1 MLITTKFK
9 TQGTYVYQAIQVT
22 TEMER
27 IVSAYIKHVRPHCFS
42 KGGVLKSVS
51 VAESAP
57 LFVTPLTGG
66 RIDKLSP
73 YVISHTFATFGK
85 RLHCTRF
92 RSILHTHVD
101 DLCTTKEREMY
112 ESSDGHS
119 SIVAKQVRFT
129 FTCL

>member
-27 IVSAYIKHVRPHCFS
+27 IVSAYIKHVRPYCFS

-73 YVISHTFATFGK
+73 YVISHTLLLWANGFTVQDFDPFFTPTWMICVQPKRGK
-85 RLHCTRF
+85 CMKAVMDTRP
-92 RSILHTHVD
+92 
-101 DLCTTKEREMY
+101 
-112 ESSDGHS
+112 
-119 SIVAKQVRFT
+119 
-129 FTCL
+129 